1 MARSDLEILA
11 EIKLSNRR
19 EFDKQLRSLEK
30 RKVFIDTK
38 RSEQALGRITGK
50 ANEFT
55 KSLEASNLQRTL
67 EKGFTIVRNQKG
79 KIIKDGGGL
88 AKNDKVLTTFRD
100 GEREM
105 SVE

>member
-1 MARSDLEILA
+1 LEIRLRHSAERIFEKKSERIHYLA
-11 EIKLSNRR
+11 
-19 EFDKQLRSLEK
+19 
-30 RKVFIDTK
+30 
-38 RSEQALGRITGK
+38 
-50 ANEFT
+50 

-88 AKNDKVLTTFRD
+88 VKNDKVLTTFRD

>member
-1 MARSDLEILA
+1 LLSAKLKLFSPINKIERQSQQIDDLEIRLRHSAQRIFEKKSERIHYLA
-11 EIKLSNRR
+11 
-19 EFDKQLRSLEK
+19 
-30 RKVFIDTK
+30 
-38 RSEQALGRITGK
+38 
-50 ANEFT
+50 
-55 KSLEASNLQRTL
+55 KSLEASNLHRTL

-88 AKNDKVLTTFRD
+88 VKNDKVLTTFRD